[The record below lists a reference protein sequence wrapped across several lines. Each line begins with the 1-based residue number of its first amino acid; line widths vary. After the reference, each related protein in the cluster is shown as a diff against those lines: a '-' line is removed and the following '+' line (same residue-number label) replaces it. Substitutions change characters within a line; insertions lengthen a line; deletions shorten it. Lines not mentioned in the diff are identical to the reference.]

1 VSPKLRGTMRI
12 ILIHALRESSPPID
26 EAFAQL
32 WPEPELRNILDDSL
46 AADLERAGVL
56 DERMTQRFLMLG
68 RYAMHSGADAILF
81 TCSAFG
87 PCIDAVAAD
96 LAPLPVRK
104 PTAAMVAQAVACGG
118 RVGLVASFEP
128 TLASL
133 MAEFPAGHDVVP
145 ILARGALAALA
156 RGDER
161 EHDRLVVEAAGSA
174 NVDILALAQFSLAR
188 AAPAVR
194 ARSGKPVLTTPD
206 AAVREL
212 AHAFN
217 VVVRP

>member
-1 VSPKLRGTMRI
+1 MRI
-12 ILIHALRESSPPID
+12 TLIHALRESLPPIH
-26 EAFAQL
+26 EAFARL

-46 AADLERAGVL
+46 SADLERNGVL
-56 DERMTQRFLMLG
+56 DERMTERFLTLG
-68 RYAMHSGADAILF
+68 RYAIHSGTDAILF

-104 PTAAMVAQAVACGG
+104 PTAAMVAEAVALGG

-128 TLASL
+128 TLSSL
-133 MAEFPAGHDVVP
+133 MSDFPASHEVVP
-145 ILARGALAALA
+145 ILARGALAALG
-156 RGDER
+156 RGEER
-161 EHDRLVVEAAGSA
+161 EHDRLVVEAVTKAD
-174 NVDILALAQFSLAR
+174 VDILALAQFSLAR

-194 ARSGKPVLTTPD
+194 ELSGKRVLTTPD

-212 AHAFN
+212 AHALN
-217 VVVRP
+217 RKHR

>member
-1 VSPKLRGTMRI
+1 MRI
-12 ILIHALRESSPPID
+12 ILIHALSESSAPIN
-26 EAFAQL
+26 EAFARL
-32 WPEPELRNILDDSL
+32 WPEPELRNILDDGLSK
-46 AADLERAGVL
+46 DLERAGVL

-68 RYAMHSGADAILF
+68 RYAIQGGADAILF

-87 PCIDAVAAD
+87 VCIDAVAAD

-104 PTAAMVAQAVACGG
+104 PTTAMVAQAVAHGG

-133 MAEFPAGHDVVP
+133 TAEFPTGHDVVP

-161 EHDRLVVEAAGSA
+161 EHDRLVADAAAGA

-194 ARSGKPVLTTPD
+194 AQSGTPVLTTPD
-206 AAVREL
+206 SAVREL
-212 AHAFN
+212 ALALNAVTRH
-217 VVVRP
+217 